1 MEKPS
6 SEPLNRRGFLGRAA
20 IAGATSA
27 FAVSSA
33 TPRAHAD
40 HHSKKPNHGLPDFKY
55 CLNTSTIRGKKIP
68 IAKELGMIARAG
80 YDSIEPWI
88 SEIQKHKE
96 QGGSLKDLGKQIADL
111 GLTVE
116 SAIGFANWI
125 SDDKATRKKG
135 LENAKRDMD
144 LLAAIG
150 GKRIAAP
157 PAGASGNNSPKLNLS
172 AAAER
177 YAALLDAGKN
187 SGIVPQLELWGFS
200 KNLSKLGEVAYVAIE
215 SGHPDAC
222 VLTDVYHIYKGGSD
236 FEGLK
241 FFAGKSL
248 TVLHMNDYPS
258 DPPRETI
265 GDGDRV
271 FPGDG
276 IAPISKILRTMHS
289 NGFSG
294 VLSLELFNRTYW
306 EQDAELVLKNG
317 FQKMKA
323 EVTKAFS

>member
-1 MEKPS
+1 MDKS
-6 SEPLNRRGFLGRAA
+6 SSLSLNRRGFLGKAA
-20 IAGATSA
+20 IAGTTSA
-27 FAVSSA
+27 IAA
-33 TPRAHAD
+33 TIAPPLAYAD
-40 HHSKKPNHGLPDFKY
+40 HHSKKTKPELPNFKY

-68 IAKELGMIARAG
+68 IAEEIGMIAKAG

-88 SEIQKHKE
+88 NELQRHKE
-96 QGGSLKDLGKQIADL
+96 QGGSLKDLGKKISDL

-125 SDDKATRKKG
+125 SDDKSTREKG
-135 LENAKRDMD
+135 LENAKRDME
-144 LLAAIG
+144 LLAAVG

-157 PAGASGNNSPKLNLS
+157 PAGASGGSSPKLNLD

-177 YAALLDAGKN
+177 YSALLDVGRE
-187 SGIVPQLELWGFS
+187 SGVIPQLELWGFS
-200 KNLSKLGEVAYVAIE
+200 KNISKLGELAYVAIE

-241 FFAGKSL
+241 MFSGQCL
-248 TVLHMNDYPS
+248 TVLHMNDYPA
-258 DPPRETI
+258 DPPREKI
-265 GDGDRV
+265 GDGDRI

-276 IAPISKILRTMHS
+276 VAPISKILRTMNS

-294 VLSLELFNRTYW
+294 VLSLELFNRSYW
-306 EQDAELVLKNG
+306 EQDTEFVLKTG
-317 FQKMKA
+317 VEKMKA
-323 EVTKAFS
+323 EVKKAFA